1 MPSEMHE
8 VRKES
13 KKYLWVGLTLL
24 LMTAVTVTVS
34 RLNVG
39 VALAICI
46 ALMIAAFKGSLVA
59 SFFMHLASEKKAIN
73 ILLLSTLFLFIVL
86 IGFILVG
93 RSNVYEGLTHVP

>member
-13 KKYLWVGLTLL
+13 KKYVWVGLVLL
-24 LMTAVTVTVS
+24 LMTAMTVAA
-34 RLNVG
+34 RQLNIG
-39 VALAICI
+39 IAAAILI

-59 SFFMHLASEKKAIN
+59 SFFMHLASEKKAIY

-86 IGFILVG
+86 IALMLVG